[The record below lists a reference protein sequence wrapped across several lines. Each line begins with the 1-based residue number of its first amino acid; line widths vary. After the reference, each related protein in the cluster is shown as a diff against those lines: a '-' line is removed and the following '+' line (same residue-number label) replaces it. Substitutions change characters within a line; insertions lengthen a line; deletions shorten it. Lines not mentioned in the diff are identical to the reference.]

1 MIPGYIKTILSL
13 IGSSGHQAY
22 VVGGAVRDI
31 VLGRI
36 PHDYDIA
43 TSAKP
48 DEIIGVFK
56 KAGVDYFD
64 NASKHGTVTA
74 VTGEGNVE
82 VTTFREDGSY
92 SDQRRPDEV
101 KFKTTIEED
110 VKRRDFT
117 INAMYLDND
126 GVIHDPV
133 SGQEDCKNRL
143 IRAVGN
149 PGERFGEDA
158 LRILRAVRFCSRLGF
173 DIEPGTLRAMED
185 HAGDLKLI
193 SSERIA
199 VELEGIVTG
208 RYASQAI
215 RTCWKIMSVIIPEI
229 AECRGFEQRSKYH
242 DRDVLEHTLSVL
254 DLIPFSEENG
264 RDAELAM
271 AALFHDLGK
280 PRCFKIDGDG
290 IGHMKGHPLV
300 STMITERVLNELRFS
315 KQFVYDVCLLVKL
328 HDTYIKADRIE
339 VHKFL
344 CEYPEEILNK
354 LKVLQRADILAHSPI
369 GQNRIKRLEE
379 LNRITEDLKAS
390 GAVFDIRDLDINGND
405 IMSLGVEPGPVVGQI
420 LSKVFNNY
428 IEEKCRNSKAS
439 LMDEARRIIST
450 KSF

>member
-56 KAGVDYFD
+56 KAGVVYFD

-101 KFKTTIEED
+101 QFKTTIEED

-173 DIEPGTLRAMED
+173 EIEPGTLRAMED

-242 DRDVLEHTLSVL
+242 DRDVLEHTLRVL

-315 KQFVYDVCLLVKL
+315 RQFVYDVCLLVKL

-379 LNRITEDLKAS
+379 LNRIAEDLKAS

>member
-56 KAGVDYFD
+56 KAGVVYFD

-173 DIEPGTLRAMED
+173 EIEPGTLRAMED

-199 VELEGIVTG
+199 VELKGIVTG

-242 DRDVLEHTLSVL
+242 DRDVLEHTLRVL

-315 KQFVYDVCLLVKL
+315 RQFVYDVCLLVKL

-379 LNRITEDLKAS
+379 LNRIAEDLKAS